1 MKGLTDIP
9 GIRVGHASDF
19 GALTGVTAVLCEGG
33 AVAGVDIGGAATGS
47 QELDVLSPLHVTPMV
62 HAVTLAGGSA
72 FGLEAASGVRR
83 FLEQK
88 GVGFVF
94 GPSRI
99 PIVPAMILFDLAIG
113 KADVRPTREMGE
125 VAAAAA
131 TGGAV
136 VEGSVGAG
144 TGATVG
150 KLHGMSRAMKGG
162 IGTFTVPVGG
172 KGVLVSALAVV
183 NSFGDVRDPGTGK
196 LLAGCRKSAGSREL
210 LGTEKALLAGGG
222 AAAGAGGGNTTL
234 CVVAT
239 NAKLSKVGATRL
251 AKMAQAGV
259 LRALS
264 PGHTMVDGD
273 IVIALSVGTLEE
285 DMTALGVAA
294 AEAVGQAIVRGVKTA
309 KGMGGVVGLAG

>member
-19 GALTGVTAVLCEGG
+19 GALTGVTVVLCEGG

-47 QELDVLSPLHVTPMV
+47 QELDVLSPMHVAPTV

-72 FGLEAASGVRR
+72 FGLEAASGVRKY
-83 FLEQK
+83 LERK

-94 GPSRI
+94 GPARV
-99 PIVPAMILFDLAIG
+99 PIVPAMILFDLGIG
-113 KADVRPTREMGE
+113 KPDVRPTREMGE

-131 TGGAV
+131 HAGAV

-144 TGATVG
+144 TGATIG
-150 KLHGMSRAMKGG
+150 KLFGMKRAMKGG
-162 IGTFTVPVGG
+162 VGTFTVSVGS

-183 NSFGDVRDPGTGK
+183 NAFGDVREPGTGK
-196 LLAGCRKSAGSREL
+196 LVAGCRKSSESREL
-210 LGTEKALLAGGG
+210 VGTEKTMLASGGSKQN
-222 AAAGAGGGNTTL
+222 AGNTTL

-251 AKMAQAGV
+251 ARMAQAGV

-264 PGHTMVDGD
+264 PGHTMMDGD
-273 IVIALSVGTLEE
+273 IVIALSFGSLEE
-285 DMTALGVAA
+285 DMNVLGVAA
-294 AEAVGQAIVRGVKTA
+294 AEAVGQSIVRGVITA
-309 KGMGGVVGLAG
+309 KGMGGVVGLG

>member
-19 GALTGVTAVLCEGG
+19 GALTGATVVLCESG

-47 QELDVLSPLHVTPMV
+47 QELDVLSPLHVTPSI

-72 FGLEAASGVRR
+72 FGLEAASGVRKY
-83 FLEQK
+83 LEQK

-94 GPSRI
+94 GPARI

-125 VAAAAA
+125 VAAGAATAAA
-131 TGGAV
+131 V
-136 VEGSVGAG
+136 MEGSVGAG

-150 KLHGMSRAMKGG
+150 KLHGMGRAMKGG
-162 IGTFTVPVGG
+162 IGSFTVPVGS
-172 KGVLVSALAVV
+172 KGVLVSALAAV
-183 NSFGDVRDPGTGK
+183 NAFGDIRDPATGQ
-196 LLAGCRKSAGSREL
+196 LVAGCRKSAESRDL
-210 LGTEKALLAGGG
+210 LGTEKAMLASGGRSSQP
-222 AAAGAGGGNTTL
+222 GGNTTL

-273 IVIALSVGTLEE
+273 IVIALSLGTLEE
-285 DMTALGVAA
+285 DMNVLGVAA
-294 AEAVGQAIVRGVKTA
+294 AEAVGQAIVRGVKMA
-309 KGMGGVVGLAG
+309 KGMGGVPGLAG

>member
-19 GALTGVTAVLCEGG
+19 GALTGVTVVLCEGG
-33 AVAGVDIGGAATGS
+33 AVAGVDIGGMATGT
-47 QELDVLSPLHVTPMV
+47 QEMDVLSPLHITPVV

-72 FGLEAASGVRR
+72 FGLEAASGVRKY
-83 FLEQK
+83 LEQK

-94 GPSRI
+94 GPARV
-99 PIVPAMILFDLAIG
+99 PIVPAMILFDLGIG

-125 VAAAAA
+125 VAAGAAN
-131 TGGAV
+131 TGAV

-150 KLHGMSRAMKGG
+150 KLFGMGRAMKGG
-162 IGTFTVPVGG
+162 IGSFTVTAGT
-172 KGVLVSALAVV
+172 KGVLVSALAAV
-183 NSFGDVRDPGTGK
+183 NAFGDVRELGTGK
-196 LLAGCRKSAGSREL
+196 LVAGCRRSATSRDL
-210 LGTEKALLAGGG
+210 IGTEKALLAGGRSG
-222 AAAGAGGGNTTL
+222 DGGGNTTL

-273 IVIALSVGTLEE
+273 IVVVLSLGSLEE
-285 DMTALGVAA
+285 EMNVLGVAA
-294 AEAVGQAIVRGVKTA
+294 AEAVGQAIVRGVRMA
-309 KGMGGVVGLAG
+309 KGMGGVVGLG

>member
-19 GALTGVTAVLCEGG
+19 GALTGVTAILCEGG
-33 AVAGVDIGGAATGS
+33 AVAGVDIGGMATGT
-47 QELDVLSPLHVTPMV
+47 QEMDVLSPLHITPVV

-72 FGLEAASGVRR
+72 FGLEAASGVRKY
-83 FLEQK
+83 LEQK
-88 GVGFVF
+88 GIGFVF
-94 GPSRI
+94 GAARV
-99 PIVPAMILFDLAIG
+99 PIVPAMILFDLGIG

-131 TGGAV
+131 TAGAV

-162 IGTFTVPVGG
+162 IGTFTVAVGT
-172 KGVLVSALAVV
+172 KGVMVSALAAV
-183 NSFGDVRDPGTGK
+183 NAFGDVRDPGTGK
-196 LLAGCRKSAGSREL
+196 LVAGCRKSAGSKDL
-210 LGTEKALLAGGG
+210 LGTEKALLAAGGG
-222 AAAGAGGGNTTL
+222 TGNGGNTTL

-259 LRALS
+259 LRTLS

-273 IVIALSVGTLEE
+273 VVVALSIGTVEE
-285 DMTALGVAA
+285 DMNALGAAA
-294 AEAVGQAIVRGVKTA
+294 AEAVGQAIVRGVKLA
-309 KGMGGVVGLAG
+309 KGLGGVVGLAG

>member
-1 MKGLTDIP
+1 M
-9 GIRVGHASDF
+9 GHASDF
-19 GALTGVTAVLCEGG
+19 GALTGVTVVLCEGG
-33 AVAGVDIGGAATGS
+33 AVAGADIGGAATGT
-47 QELDVLSPLHVTPMV
+47 QEMDVLSPLHITPMV

-72 FGLEAASGVRR
+72 FGLEAASGVRNY
-83 FLEQK
+83 LEKK

-94 GPSRI
+94 GPARV
-99 PIVPAMILFDLAIG
+99 PIVPAMILFDLGLG
-113 KADVRPTREMGE
+113 KPDVRPTREMGE

-131 TGGAV
+131 QAGAV
-136 VEGSVGAG
+136 IEGSVGAG

-150 KLHGMSRAMKGG
+150 KLFGMSRAMKGG
-162 IGTFTVPVGG
+162 VGSFTVPVGT

-183 NSFGDVRDPGTGK
+183 NSFGDVREPGTGK
-196 LLAGCRKSAGSREL
+196 LVAGCRRSATSREL
-210 LGTEKALLAGGG
+210 IGTEKTMLASGGGG
-222 AAAGAGGGNTTL
+222 AAGGGNTTL

-273 IVIALSVGTLEE
+273 VVVALSMGSFEE
-285 DMTALGVAA
+285 EMNVLGVAA
-294 AEAVGQAIVRGVKTA
+294 AEAVGQAIVRGVRMA
-309 KGMGGVVGLAG
+309 KGMGGVAGLAG

>member
-9 GIRVGHASDF
+9 GILVGHASDM
-19 GALTGVTAVLCEGG
+19 GALTGVTVVLCEGG

-47 QELDVLSPLHVTPMV
+47 QELDVLSPLHVTPTV
-62 HAVTLAGGSA
+62 HAVALAGGSA
-72 FGLEAASGVRR
+72 FGLEAASGVRKY
-83 FLEQK
+83 LEKK

-99 PIVPAMILFDLAIG
+99 PIVPSMILFDLGIG

-131 TGGAV
+131 HSGPV
-136 VEGSVGAG
+136 VEGSIGAG

-150 KLHGMSRAMKGG
+150 KLFGMGRAMKGG
-162 IGTFTVPVGG
+162 VGTFTVPVGK

-183 NSFGDVRDPGTGK
+183 NAFGDVREPGTGK
-196 LLAGCRKSAGSREL
+196 LVAGCRRSAASKEL
-210 LGTEKALLAGGG
+210 IGTEKVMIAGG
-222 AAAGAGGGNTTL
+222 ATAETGGNTTL

-273 IVIALSVGTLEE
+273 IVIALSLGTMEE
-285 DMTALGVAA
+285 EMNVLGVAA
-294 AEAVGQAIVRGVKTA
+294 AEAVGQSIVRGVKMA
-309 KGMGGVVGLAG
+309 KGMGGVTGLGSGG